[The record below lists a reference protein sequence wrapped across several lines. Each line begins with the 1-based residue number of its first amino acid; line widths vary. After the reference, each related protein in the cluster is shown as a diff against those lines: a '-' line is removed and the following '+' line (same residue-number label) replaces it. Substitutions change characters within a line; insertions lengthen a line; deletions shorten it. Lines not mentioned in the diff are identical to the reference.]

1 MATGVAG
8 GTAAEAARLE
18 TQRVQ
23 QAGKWE
29 EEERGKAAAAERRE
43 VDLVG
48 GLEVAYGRGAARAQA
63 APGEC
68 RPGKC

>member
-48 GLEVAYGRGAARAQA
+48 GLEVAY
-63 APGEC
+63 
-68 RPGKC
+68 